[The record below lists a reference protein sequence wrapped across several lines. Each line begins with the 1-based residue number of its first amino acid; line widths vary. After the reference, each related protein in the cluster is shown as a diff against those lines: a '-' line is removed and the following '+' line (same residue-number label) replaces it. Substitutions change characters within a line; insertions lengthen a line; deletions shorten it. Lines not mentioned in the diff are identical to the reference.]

1 MQVLNQES
9 PPPRPAHSG
18 LWLVQL
24 SQMVRGHMSWGHS
37 ALWLGCQPA
46 SFTLT
51 EGVASPPWKDRQGL
65 VSVLLDQEGG
75 VRGRGLPPTRLTW
88 GGHLWVE
95 ISAELFPLVGGVIFL
110 E

>member
-18 LWLVQL
+18 LRLVQL
-24 SQMVRGHMSWGHS
+24 SQMVCGHASWGHS

-46 SFTLT
+46 SLTLT
-51 EGVASPPWKDRQGL
+51 EGAASPPWKDRQGL

-75 VRGRGLPPTRLTW
+75 VRGRGLPPTRLTG